1 MEEIQCLFLRRED
14 GRGRKGGIEGR
25 KGGRERIGEGRRGSE
40 SGREGGKRRGIYI
53 IFNVGYQLSNI
64 SAWSI
69 FPHAVV
75 SLVALCVVPVS
86 CEAS

>member
-1 MEEIQCLFLRRED
+1 MLVFKERRWEGKKRRD
-14 GRGRKGGIEGR
+14 RGK
-25 KGGRERIGEGRRGSE
+25 KGRERIGEGRRGSE